1 MDCLGTD
8 GKSAITGDGPTQAG
22 PRLSGDQPWAR
33 MDSLPLA
40 PLGDTRQVWF
50 TEGTLFPHTLL
61 VKQNTDVVLTHSE
74 HQWGL

>member
-40 PLGDTRQVWF
+40 PLGDCAAS
-50 TEGTLFPHTLL
+50 L
-61 VKQNTDVVLTHSE
+61 VH
-74 HQWGL
+74 